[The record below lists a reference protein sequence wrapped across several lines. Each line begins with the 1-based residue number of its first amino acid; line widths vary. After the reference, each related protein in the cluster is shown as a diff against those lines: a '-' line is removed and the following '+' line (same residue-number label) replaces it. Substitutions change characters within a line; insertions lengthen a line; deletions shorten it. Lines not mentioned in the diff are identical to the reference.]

1 MDNCCLKIFSI
12 LKRNETIKV
21 IFCKKDRFYLNFVII
36 FFNFID
42 RMDNLKVIKIQ
53 KALKG
58 IFVLGVIAVTNLT
71 AFDLTE
77 EYLEELKEKNAIE
90 ANECM
95 NDGTLSEDECYKIY
109 TDNLLDIADME
120 VSLVEYERAMSKSR
134 DVIPELNLDD
144 EVYKQKDAILTKCF
158 DIADNNNTLVREC
171 FDNRN
176 KMTLEDYSAYTDNL
190 DKIVKGL
197 ETAN

>member
-21 IFCKKDRFYLNFVII
+21 IFCKKDRFNLNFVII

-53 KALKG
+53 KTLKG
-58 IFVLGVIAVTNLT
+58 IFILGFIAITNLT

-77 EYLEELKEKNAIE
+77 EYLEELKEKNAVE

-95 NDGTLSEDECYKIY
+95 NGGTLSEDECYKIY

>member
-21 IFCKKDRFYLNFVII
+21 IFCKKDRFNLNFVII

-53 KALKG
+53 KTLKG
-58 IFVLGVIAVTNLT
+58 IFILGFIAITNLT

-77 EYLEELKEKNAIE
+77 EYLEELKEKNAVE

-95 NDGTLSEDECYKIY
+95 NGGTLSEDECYKIY

-120 VSLVEYERAMSKSR
+120 VSLVEYERDMNKSR